1 MTPESA
7 AKLDELIRDTSQ
19 RLNKLGNLEEI
30 HVKKMAGDM
39 IGIEYEHSLIN
50 EATIQR
56 VEPNENI
63 TKEG

>member
-7 AKLDELIRDTSQ
+7 AKLDELIRDISQ

-30 HVKKMAGDM
+30 HEKKMAGDM
-39 IGIEYEHSLIN
+39 IGIEYEHSLKN